1 MKTSI
6 EKLLRALPCGS
17 FYDIEPSD
25 VGARRFC
32 EFDNPAP
39 TCEGPAQEHDI
50 GRRCMIIDGELREES
65 GREYKARQQA
75 ETAARESWH
84 ARQFPAHPV

>member
-1 MKTSI
+1 
-6 EKLLRALPCGS
+6 
-17 FYDIEPSD
+17 
-25 VGARRFC
+25 
-32 EFDNPAP
+32 
-39 TCEGPAQEHDI
+39 
-50 GRRCMIIDGELREES
+50 MIIDGELREES